1 MNGEEAI
8 KPFLEMRGIV
18 KQFPGVLALNR
29 VDFDLRPGEVHVLLG
44 ENGAGKSTLI
54 KILSGV
60 HTADEGEILLDGRP
74 VHIRTPHDAKALGIS
89 TIFQEFT
96 LVPDMSVAENIFL
109 GRFPSLP
116 GAAGFVDWKRMRE
129 ESAALLRSL
138 NVEVDPRTPVRQL
151 GVAKQQMV
159 EIAKALSMQ
168 ARIIVMDEPTAAL
181 ASAEIEQLFR
191 TIRELKARGV
201 AVIYI
206 SHRLEE
212 VRHIGDRATVLRDGE
227 KIGTVP
233 LATTSIDDLIR
244 MMVGRELK
252 EKFPKVEVPRGEEI
266 LRVEHLSRPGVLH
279 DISFNLF
286 RGEILGIAGLVG
298 AGRTELARAIFGADP
313 ISGGRVLVK
322 GQPVQI
328 TSPRDAIRH
337 GLALLP
343 EDRKR
348 HGLVLGMTVAGN
360 ITITMLDQFTRAG
373 VMDLRK
379 ERSLAQQFVERIRI
393 ATPSL
398 DREVRY
404 LSGGNQQKVV
414 VAKWVGAQADIFLFD
429 EPTRGIDVGAKVEV
443 YHLMNE
449 LVQKGAGVIMISSE
463 LPEILGMS
471 DRILVMRAGRIC
483 GMFHRS
489 EATPERILDAAIS
502 GEPVYA
508 CMEA

>member
-233 LATTSIDDLIR
+233 LATTSIDELIR

-313 ISGGRVLVK
+313 ISEGRILVK

-328 TSPRDAIRH
+328 SSPRDAIRH

-348 HGLVLGMTVAGN
+348 HGLVLGMTVTGN